1 MKITKRQLKKLINEM
16 MIMYGGEGTA
26 PKFVYDF
33 VAVHRPQQNSQT
45 GTVDHKFTTY
55 AGGMLKGSTDRF
67 GKPMNN
73 KVHIARGN
81 ADLFDGTTSD
91 EMPRQEITELL
102 AKIWQKGF
110 RNIVDAEYIQVDER
124 GIPCVP
130 FDATT
135 PLSETIQSYDDE
147 GYYADSIY
155 GNLDS
160 AYSQDDHRHP
170 DFKVAQFDD
179 GGKFSIHNPGEIP
192 DEDDDDDFYV

>member
-1 MKITKRQLKKLINEM
+1 MKITKRQLKKIINEM

-45 GTVDHKFTTY
+45 GDIDYKFTTY
-55 AGGMLKGSTDRF
+55 AGGMLKGLTDRF
-67 GKPMNN
+67 GKPMNG

-81 ADLFDGTTSD
+81 SDYLDGTTSD
-91 EMPRQEITELL
+91 EIPTQEISEIL

-110 RNIVDAEYIQVDER
+110 RNIVDAEHIQTDER

-130 FDATT
+130 FNATT

-147 GYYADSIY
+147 GYYANSIY
-155 GNLDS
+155 SNVDS

-170 DFKVAQFDD
+170 DFKVAKFEDD
-179 GGKFSIHNPGEIP
+179 GQFSVHKPGALP
-192 DEDDDDDFYV
+192 DDDDDDDFYV